1 MIKPKIV
8 RIFSGVG
15 GIDFGFEEAGF
26 QTVFASDIWDKACE
40 SLQVNFKNCEVV
52 CDDIVNIDFKKIK
65 SKHNEIDGLV
75 GGPPCP
81 PFSKSRFYRTEKDR
95 GIDDI
100 MDKSLLEGGY
110 FQEIDKSNVTAKKFK
125 NRIFLGTDGNYYK
138 SKKNKKGD
146 YVWVLVEKK

>member
-1 MIKPKIV
+1 MSQGDEDTITMLKDSTPTIEK
-8 RIFSGVG
+8 
-15 GIDFGFEEAGF
+15 
-26 QTVFASDIWDKACE
+26 QTLDSDIQILGE
-40 SLQVNFKNCEVV
+40 EPVFQ
-52 CDDIVNIDFKKIK
+52 
-65 SKHNEIDGLV
+65 
-75 GGPPCP
+75 
-81 PFSKSRFYRTEKDR
+81 EKQQIMVDR